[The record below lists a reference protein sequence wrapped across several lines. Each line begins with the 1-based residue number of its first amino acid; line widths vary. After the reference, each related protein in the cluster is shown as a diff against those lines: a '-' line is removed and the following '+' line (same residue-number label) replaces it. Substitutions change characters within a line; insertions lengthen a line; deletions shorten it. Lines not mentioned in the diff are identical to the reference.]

1 MMKAY
6 ICIILAILILAL
18 ANAPIA
24 AEENGNWEERVN
36 HTLYWGDSIDVNGS
50 LITANDFSKAK
61 PFDVDTDYVMLT
73 VLSESSEEW
82 NILLSVNN
90 SNIPDSKIIDGRL
103 NITALEVVTGN
114 DISSPY
120 TKIGVSIF
128 NVTTGE
134 ADSWVNAT
142 LQVSKTKLKNANID
156 ERAYITIQLHNLRG
170 SNIENISI
178 NETLPE
184 NLILDPEIEDI
195 HIADLSPYS
204 KEVIQYSVKALYPGN
219 YTIPPTEIRFVNK
232 GITYFQYSNSTNLIV
247 HGPYINAT
255 KTVKGNKTDPE
266 VLDITVN
273 VKNEGD
279 RAAHIRVH
287 DEMIIDSK
295 FIEGKNSANLVLF
308 PENTTTLSYS
318 VHIDKIQGNMIVPSA
333 VIEFTD
339 AKGYS
344 GTVRTNRYYLIN
356 IFEDEEVE
364 FIEEYVDDTRPQ
376 MNTSNS
382 NSKDRIIEADIPRYG
397 NIRSIRDLVD
407 TTLKIINEA
416 LSF

>member
-1 MMKAY
+1 MMKTY

-24 AEENGNWEERVN
+24 AEENGNWEERIN
-36 HTLYWGDSIDVNGS
+36 YTLYWGDSIDVNGS

-61 PFDVDTDYVMLT
+61 PFDTDTDYVMLT
-73 VLSESSEEW
+73 IISESSEEW
-82 NILLSVNN
+82 NAMLSINN
-90 SNIPDSKIIDGRL
+90 SALPDSKIIEGRL

-114 DISSPY
+114 DIPSPY

-128 NVTTGE
+128 NITT
-134 ADSWVNAT
+134 
-142 LQVSKTKLKNANID
+142 
-156 ERAYITIQLHNLRG
+156 YITIQLHNLRG
-170 SNIENISI
+170 SNIEDISI

-247 HGPYINAT
+247 HGSYINAT

-344 GTVRTNRYYLIN
+344 GTLRTNRYYLIN
-356 IFEDEEVE
+356 IFEDEELE
-364 FIEEYVDDTRPQ
+364 FIEEYFDDTRPQ

-382 NSKDRIIEADIPRYG
+382 NSEDRIIEADIPRYG
-397 NIRSIRDLVD
+397 NIRSVRDLVD

>member
-1 MMKAY
+1 
-6 ICIILAILILAL
+6 
-18 ANAPIA
+18 
-24 AEENGNWEERVN
+24 
-36 HTLYWGDSIDVNGS
+36 
-50 LITANDFSKAK
+50 
-61 PFDVDTDYVMLT
+61 
-73 VLSESSEEW
+73 
-82 NILLSVNN
+82 
-90 SNIPDSKIIDGRL
+90 
-103 NITALEVVTGN
+103 
-114 DISSPY
+114 
-120 TKIGVSIF
+120 
-128 NVTTGE
+128 
-134 ADSWVNAT
+134 T

-295 FIEGKNSANLVLF
+295 FIDGKTSANLVIF
-308 PENTTTLSYS
+308 PENTTNLSYS
-318 VHIDKIQGNMIVPSA
+318 VHMNSIHSYMIVPSA

-344 GTVRTNRYYLIN
+344 GTVRTNRYYLN
-356 IFEDEEVE
+356 DIFENGELDS
-364 FIEEYVDDTRPQ
+364 IEENYENIPAQ
-376 MNTSNS
+376 MNTTTGPSEDAAIN
-382 NSKDRIIEADIPRYG
+382 ADIPSYG

-407 TTLKIINEA
+407 TTFKIINEA

>member
-1 MMKAY
+1 MKAY
-6 ICIILAILILAL
+6 ICIILAIFILAL

-24 AEENGNWEERVN
+24 AEENGDWEECIN
-36 HTLYWGDSIDVNGS
+36 YTLYWGDSIDVNGS
-50 LITANDFSKAK
+50 LITAHDFSKAK
-61 PFDVDTDYVMLT
+61 PFDIDTDYVMLT
-73 VLSESSEEW
+73 ILSESSEEW
-82 NILLSVNN
+82 NAMLSINN
-90 SNIPDSKIIDGRL
+90 SDLPDSKIIEGRL
-103 NITALEVVTGN
+103 NITALEVVTGD
-114 DISSPY
+114 DIPISY
-120 TKIGVSIF
+120 AKIGVSIF
-128 NVTTGE
+128 NVTETE
-134 ADSWVNAT
+134 ADSWVNKT

-170 SNIENISI
+170 SNIEDISI

-195 HIADLSPYS
+195 HITDLSPYS

-255 KTVKGNKTDPE
+255 KTIKINETDPE
-266 VLDITVN
+266 ALDFTVN

-279 RAAHIRVH
+279 RAAHIRAH
-287 DEMIIDSK
+287 DEMITDSK
-295 FIEGKNSANLVLF
+295 FIEGKTSANLVLF
-308 PENTTTLSYS
+308 PENTTILSYS
-318 VHIDKIQGNMIVPSA
+318 VHMNSIHAYMIVPSA

-344 GTVRTNRYYLIN
+344 GTVRTNRYYLN
-356 IFEDEEVE
+356 DVFENGELD
-364 FIEEYVDDTRPQ
+364 FIEEYDDDTRAQ

-382 NSKDRIIEADIPRYG
+382 NSKDRIVEADIPRYG
-397 NIRSIRDLVD
+397 NIRSVRDLVD
-407 TTLKIINEA
+407 TTLEIINEA

>member
-1 MMKAY
+1 M
-6 ICIILAILILAL
+6 AL

-24 AEENGNWEERVN
+24 AEENGNWEERIN
-36 HTLYWGDSIDVNGS
+36 YTLYWGDSIDVNGS
-50 LITANDFSKAK
+50 LITAHDFSKAK

-73 VLSESSEEW
+73 ILSESSEEW
-82 NILLSVNN
+82 NAMLSINN
-90 SNIPDSKIIDGRL
+90 SALPDSKIIKGRL

-114 DISSPY
+114 DIPSPY

-128 NVTTGE
+128 NVTTSE
-134 ADSWVNAT
+134 ADSWVNTT

-170 SNIENISI
+170 SNIEDISI

-195 HIADLSPYS
+195 HIADLSSYS

-255 KTVKGNKTDPE
+255 KTVKINETDPE
-266 VLDITVN
+266 VLDFTVN

-295 FIEGKNSANLVLF
+295 FIDGKTSANLVIF
-308 PENTTTLSYS
+308 PENTTNLSYS
-318 VHIDKIQGNMIVPSA
+318 VHMNSIHSYMIVPSA

-344 GTVRTNRYYLIN
+344 GTVRTNRYYLN
-356 IFEDEEVE
+356 DIFENGELDS
-364 FIEEYVDDTRPQ
+364 IEENYENIPAQ
-376 MNTSNS
+376 MNTTTGPSEDAAIN
-382 NSKDRIIEADIPRYG
+382 ADIPSYG

-407 TTLKIINEA
+407 TTFKIINEA